1 MEGVSSVGMKHIAAE
16 YEPKN
21 FQSFRETMKPGQL
34 VYDIGAYDGITSV
47 IAGQTVGAS
56 NVVIIEPAEMN
67 WATIRAYWQAH
78 DLSAPRATYAGFLS
92 EADKSGLDPKSVV
105 VVGGFPVEAEKSSV
119 AQYEEGLNFR
129 LLNDRTFYPEV
140 AARPNLTLDTV
151 ASIAGMPAGIT
162 MDVEGAEF
170 LVLQGAVEVLKAAH
184 PRLWIS
190 VHPDFM
196 RERFHHDPVALH
208 IFLNRLGYKETLLAK
223 DHEEHWLWECV
234 DC

>member
-1 MEGVSSVGMKHIAAE
+1 MGMKHSAAE

-21 FQSFRETMKPGQL
+21 FQSFRDTMKPGQL
-34 VYDIGAYDGITSV
+34 IYDIGAYDGITSV
-47 IAGQTVGAS
+47 IAGQTVGGS

-67 WATIRAYWQAH
+67 WATIRAYWDAH
-78 DLSAPRATYAGFLS
+78 NLSSPRATYAGFLS
-92 EADKSGLDPKSVV
+92 EVDKIGLDPKSVV
-105 VVGGFPVEAEKSSV
+105 VMGDFPAEVDTSSV

-129 LLNDRTFYPEV
+129 LLSDRTFYPEV

-151 ASIAGMPAGIT
+151 ASIAGVPAAIT
-162 MDVEGAEF
+162 MDVEGAEM
-170 LVLQGAVEVLKAAH
+170 LVLQGALEILRAAH

-196 RERFHHDPVALH
+196 RERFQQDVAFMH
-208 IFLNRLGYKETLLAK
+208 MFLSRLGYKETLLAK
-223 DHEEHWLWECV
+223 DHEEHWLWERV